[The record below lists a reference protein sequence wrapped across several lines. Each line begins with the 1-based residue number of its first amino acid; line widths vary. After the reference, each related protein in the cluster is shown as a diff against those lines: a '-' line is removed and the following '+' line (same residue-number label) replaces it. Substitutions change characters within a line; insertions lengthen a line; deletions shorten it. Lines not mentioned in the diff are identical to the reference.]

1 MDKLRVGFIG
11 AGGIARL
18 HYLGY
23 KDHPR
28 AEVVAICDVDEQQL
42 QRRAAEW
49 GIPRTYN
56 DYRQLLADP
65 NVDAVEVLTP
75 HHLHA
80 PIGIAALE
88 AGKHVSMQKPMA
100 VTAAECDALIA
111 ATKRSCKLF
120 RVFENFIY
128 YPPMLKAKELLDSG
142 AIGEPLSIRI
152 KIVQGN
158 MGKGWKVP
166 FTRWGW
172 RFDPVQGGHGRVI
185 YDYGYH
191 FFNLARWFMGEIE
204 KTYAWITYRPI
215 RNELAARGIR
225 LIQGVDH
232 VLKESDAAGRQV
244 QDASSTGAQNIPE
257 EWLIDSPAVVIWKY
271 KSAPNAAK
279 GNVEKYGSLDVVTS
293 YDMLVQSKYTPED
306 EWVELTGT
314 RGFIWLNRCTSNL
327 LDRPPVVMY
336 RDGVTTEFSDM
347 DTDWAASFIAG
358 MHDFVDAIFEGRQPP
373 LTGEEGKVV
382 LQFCRAVQLSA
393 KEGREVRPE
402 EIR

>member
-1 MDKLRVGFIG
+1 MEKLRVGFIG

-18 HYLGY
+18 HHLGY

-28 AEVVAICDVDEQQL
+28 AEVVAICDADEQQL
-42 QRRAAEW
+42 QRRAGEW
-49 GIPRTYN
+49 GIQRTYT

-100 VTAAECDALIA
+100 VTAAECDALIEA
-111 ATKRSCKLF
+111 AKRSGKLF

-166 FTRWGW
+166 YSRWGW
-172 RFDPVQGGHGRVI
+172 RFDPVKGGQGRVM

-191 FFNLARWFMGEIE
+191 FFNLARWFLGDIE
-204 KTYAWITYRPI
+204 KTYSWITYRPI
-215 RNELAARGIR
+215 RRELAERGIR

-232 VLKESDAAGRQV
+232 VLKDGDAAGV
-244 QDASSTGAQNIPE
+244 QLADTSLPSLKDIPE

-271 KSAPNAAK
+271 KNA
-279 GNVEKYGSLDVVTS
+279 EKYGSLDVVTS
-293 YDMLVQSKYTPED
+293 YDLLVRSKYTPED

-314 RGFIWLNRCTSNL
+314 RGFIWVNRCTSML

-336 RDGVTTEFSDM
+336 RDGTTTEFSDM
-347 DTDWAASFIAG
+347 DTDWAASFVAG

-402 EIR
+402 EIQ